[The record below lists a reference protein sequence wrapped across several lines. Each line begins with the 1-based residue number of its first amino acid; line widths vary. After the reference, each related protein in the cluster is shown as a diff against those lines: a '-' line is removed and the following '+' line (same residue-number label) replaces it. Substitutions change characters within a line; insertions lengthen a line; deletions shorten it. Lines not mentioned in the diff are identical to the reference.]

1 MHLLHLSIGSSD
13 TTLAN
18 PIHVP
23 SLSLPAFPILRCK
36 LHVRIRSFIL
46 HFLQTIFFPTVPPL
60 LLVYSAAH
68 ALLTPVSLDFQPMIH
83 SPHTSQYTSVST
95 VLSIAIQSERD
106 PVAVPCEL
114 HVTSLHLMSAHGTC
128 PDVSRSFLCHC
139 RSSSLFSFISQI
151 VSSSLQIP
159 KYSSVRVKLNS
170 IP

>member
-68 ALLTPVSLDFQPMIH
+68 ALLTPVSLDFHIGIPLAANGTTSYPLGRLCPTVIAKVNRFCLC
-83 SPHTSQYTSVST
+83 HTIYTIC
-95 VLSIAIQSERD
+95 LLRN
-106 PVAVPCEL
+106 
-114 HVTSLHLMSAHGTC
+114 SAHVIAAATATLSDSEVGC
-128 PDVSRSFLCHC
+128 PTG
-139 RSSSLFSFISQI
+139 
-151 VSSSLQIP
+151 
-159 KYSSVRVKLNS
+159 
-170 IP
+170 

>member
-18 PIHVP
+18 PMHVP
-23 SLSLPAFPILRCK
+23 SLSLPAFPILRCI

-68 ALLTPVSLDFQPMIH
+68 ALLTPTSLDFQPIIH

-95 VLSIAIQSERD
+95 VLRLPFSCPLLNSHNQCFHLLLCNIPR
-106 PVAVPCEL
+106 
-114 HVTSLHLMSAHGTC
+114 HSLSPLA
-128 PDVSRSFLCHC
+128 D
-139 RSSSLFSFISQI
+139 RSSPSKP
-151 VSSSLQIP
+151 V
-159 KYSSVRVKLNS
+159 
-170 IP
+170 